1 VSEDLFLQSATD
13 LGLRLRQRE
22 VSAVEITEAFL
33 RRIDSLNPRV
43 NAFTVVTHDL
53 AVDTAR
59 QLDERAAR
67 GEPLGPLH
75 GIPVAIKDL
84 FDLRSGVR
92 NTFGSLPLRDHVP
105 TQTALYV
112 QRLEDA
118 GAVIVGKTNAP
129 EFGHKG
135 VTDNFVS
142 GPTCNP
148 FDLSRNS
155 GGSSG
160 GAAAAVAAGMV
171 PLAQG
176 TDGGGSIRIP
186 ASWCGVY
193 GIKPSFGRVAD
204 ISRPDAFISASPFI
218 SAGPLARTVGDAA
231 LMLAA
236 MSGPHPRDPFSL
248 PAPASPLARLAPSG
262 LAGKRIGFTPDLGGF
277 PVDDGVLAVV
287 RTAVEVLRAA
297 GATVEEVGVRLPAD
311 QIDLAH
317 LWVRLM
323 GVLYCDSLEAVKRW
337 GVDLMRDHLDELT
350 PAFRDMLLAA
360 QTRTAMQA
368 RADEWLRSAV
378 FDAIEDAF
386 EGFDFLVMPTLAIT
400 AVRNRSDGMTTGPTR
415 IGEVAVEPSIGWCL
429 TYPFNFTGHPAA
441 SVPAGFVEGLPV
453 GLQIVGRRHDDAGV
467 LAASA
472 AFEAGAPWGDS
483 YAGLVTT

>member
-1 VSEDLFLQSATD
+1 MSDDLFFESATE
-13 LGLRLRQRE
+13 LALRLRRRE
-22 VSAVEITEAFL
+22 LTAVEVAEAFL
-33 RRIDSLNPRV
+33 RRIDAVNPRV

-53 AVDTAR
+53 ALDTAR
-59 QLDERAAR
+59 RLDQLAAR
-67 GEPLGPLH
+67 DEPLGPLH
-75 GIPVAIKDL
+75 GVPVAIKDL
-84 FDLRSGVR
+84 FDLRAGVR
-92 NTFGSLPLRDHVP
+92 STFGSVPLQHHVP
-105 TQTALYV
+105 TETALYV

-142 GPTCNP
+142 GPTRNP

-204 ISRPDAFISASPFI
+204 VSRPDAFISASPFV
-218 SAGPLARTVGDAA
+218 SAGPLARSVGDAA

-248 PAPASPLARLAPSG
+248 PPTESSLAHVSRNG
-262 LAGKRIGFTPDLGGF
+262 LLGKKIGFTPDLGGF

-287 RTAVEVLRAA
+287 RNSLQVLREA
-297 GATVEEVGVRLPAD
+297 GATVEEVQVKLPAD
-311 QIDLAH
+311 QLDLAQ
-317 LWVRLM
+317 LWGRLM
-323 GVLYCDSLEAVKRW
+323 GVLYCDSLEAVKQW
-337 GVDLMRDHLDELT
+337 GVDLMHDHLEQLT
-350 PAFRDMLLAA
+350 PAFRDMLQAA
-360 QTRTAMQA
+360 EQRTAMQA
-368 RADEWLRSAV
+368 RADERLRSAV
-378 FDAIEDAF
+378 LDAVEDAF
-386 EGFDFLVMPTLAIT
+386 AGFDFLVTPTLAIT
-400 AVRNRSDGMTTGPTR
+400 AVHNRSDGLTTGPTR
-415 IGEVAVEPSIGWCL
+415 IGDVTVDPSIGWCL

-441 SVPAGFVEGLPV
+441 SVPAGFLDGLPV

-472 AFEAGAPWGDS
+472 AIEAMAPWVDS
-483 YAGLVTT
+483 YPRSVTA